1 MKKRTFYTVAVIAL
15 FVFNSNSLLAQNK
28 ATIHQDK
35 RIATLVQTK
44 NTLDKNTKK
53 SKYKIQLAN
62 GSKAHIN
69 AVLSRFYAEFP
80 NTPTH
85 KVYESPEYKVRVGQY
100 RTKLEAERALI
111 LIRKEF
117 PNAIIVKL

>member
-1 MKKRTFYTVAVIAL
+1 MKKRTSRIVIIMVL
-15 FVFNSNSLLAQNK
+15 FFSTPSLFAQNK
-28 ATIHQDK
+28 ATINQDK
-35 RIATLVQTK
+35 RIDVLVQAK
-44 NTLDKNTKK
+44 KTLDQNTKK
-53 SKYKIQLAN
+53 SNYKIQLAN
-62 GSKAHIN
+62 GSKAHVN
-69 AVLSRFYAEFP
+69 AVLGRFYAKFP
-80 NTPTH
+80 NTATH